1 MTGPAQVFDDGFAGT
16 LSPGS
21 RPALLVVDLMRAY
34 FDEASPL
41 CLPSA
46 EGLSQA
52 AEVLASARAAGIP
65 VVHTRV
71 RYGEDGLDGGIFLQK
86 VPALR
91 HLIGDGPMGEPMP
104 VVAPRP
110 HEAVV
115 VKQFASSFFGTSL
128 ASLLQSQRV
137 DTVVVVGASTS
148 GCVRATAVD
157 ALQHGFIPLVVR
169 DASLDRTRAVHDA
182 SLYDLQAKYAEVVDL
197 ETALAYLAT
206 VAANPP
212 LGHA

>member
-1 MTGPAQVFDDGFAGT
+1 MTGPAQTFDDGFAGT

-34 FDEASPL
+34 FDERSPL
-41 CLPSA
+41 CLPST
-46 EGLSQA
+46 EGLAEA
-52 AEVLASARAAGIP
+52 AEVLEAARSAGIL

-91 HLIGDGPMGEPMP
+91 HLVGDGPMGESMP
-104 VVAPRP
+104 VVAARP
-110 HEAVV
+110 HEPVV
-115 VKQFASSFFGTSL
+115 VKQYASSFFGTAL
-128 ASLLQSQRV
+128 ASLLQSQQV
-137 DTVVVVGASTS
+137 DTVVIVGASTS

-169 DASLDRTRAVHDA
+169 DAALDRDRAVHEA

-197 ETALAYLAT
+197 ATALAYLAT
-206 VAANPP
+206 FTTDPP
-212 LGHA
+212 SAMA